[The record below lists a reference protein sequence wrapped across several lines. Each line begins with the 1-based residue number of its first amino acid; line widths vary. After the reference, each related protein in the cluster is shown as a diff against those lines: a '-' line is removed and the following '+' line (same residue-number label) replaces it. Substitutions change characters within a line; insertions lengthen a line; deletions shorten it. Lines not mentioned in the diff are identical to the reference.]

1 MTGSFYRISS
11 SLTLFFKVF
20 IPTVW
25 AVFFGSFMILIFIM
39 GSDLSPVF
47 AGFISKMIYV
57 ILFVAFFLLLRVTII
72 KLKRIEL
79 TDEAFYVTN
88 YFKTFRYTY
97 DSLEKVSEM
106 DFILLKILVFRFKT
120 TASFGKKVFCI
131 KRSSVW
137 NEFNTRFP
145 DKLAHAIPSKD

>member
-25 AVFFGSFMILIFIM
+25 AVFFGSFMILIFLM
-39 GSDLSPVF
+39 GADLSPVF
-47 AGFISKMIYV
+47 AGYVPKLIYV
-57 ILFVAFFLLLRVTII
+57 ILFAVFFLLLRFTIMR
-72 KLKRIEL
+72 LKRIEL
-79 TDEAFYVTN
+79 TEEAFYVTN

-97 DSLEKVSEM
+97 DSLDKVSEM
-106 DFILLKILVFRFKT
+106 DFILMKILVFRFKT
-120 TASFGKKVFCI
+120 TSTFGKKVFCI

-137 NEFNTRFP
+137 KEFNSKFP
-145 DKLAHAIPSKD
+145 EKLAHAIPPKD